1 MPSLNELTATD
12 IAQGVAAGNFTA
24 EAVTRACLDR
34 IAERE
39 PIVQAWVNLDPDHA
53 LAQAR
58 ALDRGPNRGALH
70 GVPLGVKDIIDT
82 VDFPTEMGSPIYKG
96 NRSACDAAC
105 VAVARAAGAVIIGKT
120 VTCEFAGMHPGPT
133 TNPHNPK
140 HTPGGSSS
148 GSGAAVADFHAH
160 AAFGTQTG
168 GSLLRPAAYCGAV
181 GYKPTFNL
189 INRSGIKFAAESLD
203 TIGLIARTVDDV
215 ELVTAAVINKAPA
228 FRKCESAPRIGLCH
242 TPLWDTAQPETKQA
256 VEDAA
261 TRLATAGA
269 TVREMVLPE
278 IFSRLFYASRE
289 TINNYERS
297 KSMAADWFA
306 HGDRISKVLGG
317 RVREGLAMKHQ
328 AYVEALKLA
337 EHCRALMEQEFV
349 GVDAILS
356 PCVKGE
362 APAGLNP
369 TGDPAFQQFWTV
381 LYGASMS
388 LPTHRGPNGLPV
400 GIQLVAPRYEDDRLF
415 AIARWVME
423 KLGAA

>member
-148 GSGAAVADFHAH
+148 GSGAAVADFHA
-160 AAFGTQTG
+160 Q
-168 GSLLRPAAYCGAV
+168 
-181 GYKPTFNL
+181 
-189 INRSGIKFAAESLD
+189 
-203 TIGLIARTVDDV
+203 
-215 ELVTAAVINKAPA
+215 
-228 FRKCESAPRIGLCH
+228 
-242 TPLWDTAQPETKQA
+242 
-256 VEDAA
+256 
-261 TRLATAGA
+261 
-269 TVREMVLPE
+269 
-278 IFSRLFYASRE
+278 
-289 TINNYERS
+289 
-297 KSMAADWFA
+297 
-306 HGDRISKVLGG
+306 
-317 RVREGLAMKHQ
+317 
-328 AYVEALKLA
+328 
-337 EHCRALMEQEFV
+337 
-349 GVDAILS
+349 
-356 PCVKGE
+356 
-362 APAGLNP
+362 
-369 TGDPAFQQFWTV
+369 
-381 LYGASMS
+381 
-388 LPTHRGPNGLPV
+388 
-400 GIQLVAPRYEDDRLF
+400 
-415 AIARWVME
+415 
-423 KLGAA
+423 